1 MKPTSTSKE
10 LEQLAVRIHK
20 LIEPT
25 GATVTWDEHI
35 SDPDTGSSRQIDGI
49 IKRDG
54 KTIHIECRDHKD
66 PQDVMWIE
74 ELIGRRESLQ
84 ADGII
89 AVSLSGFGQPALA
102 KAKAKG
108 IITRTLSE
116 MTDAE
121 IETWGKS
128 AKLVTNYLEISE
140 LEFQLIVPYAQ
151 SGLVTGW
158 PKLRLS
164 GSNVSPE
171 FLILKELTQNAEGSL
186 YFDRDTTL
194 TAKIQCPTLM
204 VDGASVVEC
213 QVRVKGRKRQEK
225 EEVLGL
231 WNYHG
236 LEPLAD
242 TEAVVSKHGSGLTE
256 IIQKNDKATMMLDL
270 SSIDPP
276 KSCFLLTYE
285 VDFGRVVKAHIDTVG
300 APYRLE
306 TTIDT
311 TIDVKAAFP

>member
-1 MKPTSTSKE
+1 VKPTSTSKE

-25 GATVTWDEHI
+25 GATVTWNEYI

-54 KTIHIECRDHKD
+54 KIIHIECRDHKD
-66 PQDVMWIE
+66 PQGVMWIE
-74 ELIGRRESLQ
+74 ELIGRRESLK

-89 AVSLSGFGQPALA
+89 AVSLSGFGQPALV

-108 IITRTLSE
+108 IVTRSLSE

-140 LEFQLIVPYAQ
+140 LEFQLIVPYTQ
-151 SGLVTGW
+151 SGLVTGR
-158 PKLRLS
+158 PKLHLS
-164 GSNVSPE
+164 GSNASPE
-171 FLILKELTQNAEGSL
+171 FLILQELAQNAESSL
-186 YFDRDTTL
+186 YSDRDSTL
-194 TAKIQCPTLM
+194 TAKIQLLALM

-236 LEPLAD
+236 LEPFAD

-270 SSIDPP
+270 SSINPP
-276 KSCFLLTYE
+276 RNCFLLTQQ
-285 VDFGRVVKAHIDTVG
+285 VDFRRVVKVRIDTVG

-311 TIDVKAAFP
+311 TIDVKAAFL

>member
-49 IKRDG
+49 IERDG
-54 KTIHIECRDHKD
+54 KIIHIECRDHKD

-84 ADGII
+84 ADDII

-108 IITRTLSE
+108 IVTRTLSE

-140 LEFQLIVPYAQ
+140 LEFQLIVSYAQ

-164 GSNVSPE
+164 DSNVSPE
-171 FLILKELTQNAEGSL
+171 FLILQELTQNAEGSL
-186 YFDRDTTL
+186 YFDRDTNL
-194 TAKIQCPTLM
+194 TAKIQLPALM
-204 VDGASVVEC
+204 IDGASVVEC
-213 QVRVKGRKRQEK
+213 QVRVRGRKRQEK

-236 LEPLAD
+236 LEPLVD
-242 TEAVVSKHGSGLTE
+242 TEAVVSKYGSGLTE

-270 SSIDPP
+270 SSINPP
-276 KSCFLLTYE
+276 KSCFLLTRQ

-311 TIDVKAAFP
+311 TIDVKAALP